1 MQSEAPGGTEAAEG
15 RGSRS
20 LTIDRLA
27 GAVLTA
33 FSVLVLW
40 ECRKIPF
47 GSMADP
53 GPGAVPVL
61 LALTLLVCSIAVIA
75 AGSTG
80 VRVSA
85 IHWTE
90 RRHGV
95 AILGACIFMALALE
109 RLGYRLTIFI
119 ALLALV
125 GLVENKGWIAG
136 FIFAATFSLGTY
148 YLFDTLLG
156 VQLPKGPFGL

>member
-1 MQSEAPGGTEAAEG
+1 MQSDEPDARDAEG
-15 RGSRS
+15 PGVRS

-27 GAVLTA
+27 GAVLVA

-61 LALTLLVCSIAVIA
+61 LALVLLVCSIVLIV

-80 VRVSA
+80 DRVSA
-85 IHWTE
+85 IRWPE

-95 AILGACIFMALALE
+95 AILGACAFLALALE

-125 GLVENKGWIAG
+125 GLVEKKGWTVGVVFAG
-136 FIFAATFSLGTY
+136 IFSLGTY
-148 YLFDTLLG
+148 YLFDTLLK
-156 VQLPKGPFGL
+156 VPLPKGIFGL

>member
-1 MQSEAPGGTEAAEG
+1 MQSEEPGATDKEG
-15 RGSRS
+15 VGVRS

-27 GAVLTA
+27 GVALVA

-47 GSMADP
+47 GSMAEP

-61 LALTLLVCSIAVIA
+61 LALVLLVCSIILIV
-75 AGSTG
+75 AGSPAD
-80 VRVSA
+80 RVSS
-85 IHWTE
+85 IRWPE

-95 AILGACIFMALALE
+95 AILGACAFMALALE

-119 ALLALV
+119 ALLVLV
-125 GLVENKGWIAG
+125 GLVEKKGWTAG
-136 FIFAATFSLGTY
+136 IIFAGIFSLGTY
-148 YLFDTLLG
+148 YLFDTLLK
-156 VQLPKGPFGL
+156 VPLPQGLFGL

>member
-1 MQSEAPGGTEAAEG
+1 MQSEAPGASDA
-15 RGSRS
+15 RGGVVRS

-27 GAVLTA
+27 GAVLVA

-47 GSMADP
+47 GSMAEP

-75 AGSTG
+75 AGRTG

-85 IHWTE
+85 IRWTE

-95 AILGACIFMALALE
+95 AILGACVFMALALE
-109 RLGYRLTIFI
+109 RLGYRLTIFV

-125 GLVENKGWIAG
+125 GLVEKKGWIAG
-136 FIFAATFSLGTY
+136 VIFAGAFSLGTY